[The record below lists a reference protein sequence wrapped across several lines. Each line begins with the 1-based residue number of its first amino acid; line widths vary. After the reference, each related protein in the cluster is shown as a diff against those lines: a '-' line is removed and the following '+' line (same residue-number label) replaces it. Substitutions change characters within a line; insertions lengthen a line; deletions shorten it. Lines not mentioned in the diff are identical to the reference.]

1 MTARIAIALV
11 LVAVLPAAVW
21 GDASA
26 GPTSQGGNVRSS
38 MRQLWHSNVSAMR
51 DSSAQAA
58 AARPIEV
65 AQVVVAPPPASRP
78 ASRPTTLPT
87 TASAPAS
94 RPTTAPS
101 AETLAYLKSLPGGAV
116 NLMALADDLYAH
128 EKHELALA
136 VYERVLAVAANEDKP
151 WLLFQIAN
159 CRRHTDVPQAAL
171 AAYGRVVSEC
181 PKTLWADLAA
191 AQVQLLQWRGA
202 NDIDA
207 LLKSPAKAQGIAE

>member
-1 MTARIAIALV
+1 
-11 LVAVLPAAVW
+11 
-21 GDASA
+21 
-26 GPTSQGGNVRSS
+26 
-38 MRQLWHSNVSAMR
+38 MRQLWHSNVSAMQ

-58 AARPIEV
+58 AARPVEV
-65 AQVVVAPPPASRP
+65 AQVVIAPPPASRP
-78 ASRPTTLPT
+78 ASRPTSVPA

-101 AETLAYLKSLPGGAV
+101 GEALAHLKSLPGGAV

-136 VYERVLAVAANEDKP
+136 VYERVLGGCGDEDKP

-202 NDIDA
+202 NDVDA
-207 LLKSPAKAQGIAE
+207 LVKSPVKAQGSAE